1 MPIILLLHGGLL
13 LLLLLLLFI
22 IIIIIMKM
30 YIVQKYTEKKLKIKT
45 HMNIFQKFKKYESQW

>member
-13 LLLLLLLFI
+13 LLLLLLLF